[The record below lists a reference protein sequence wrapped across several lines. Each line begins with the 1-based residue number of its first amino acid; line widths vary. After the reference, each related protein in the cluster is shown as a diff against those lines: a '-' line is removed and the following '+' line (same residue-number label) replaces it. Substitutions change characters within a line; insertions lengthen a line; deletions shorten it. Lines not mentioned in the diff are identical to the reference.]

1 MAATVITIAV
11 EKGGCGK
18 TVTTSNLAYLMGDEG
33 KKVLCLDTDP
43 QGNLTFA
50 LTGGNAITSKAFA
63 NRSLY
68 DMIDGFRYNTQTR
81 DFIVESEYE
90 NVDLIPASDT
100 DVLDYFLRQVKNEYD
115 YILIDTQPSRDS
127 LLLSNA
133 IAAADYVLIPL
144 KCDSFSEDSAFRTY
158 VLCNEMRKSKTSRI
172 KGVGVML
179 TMVQKSAASQDIR
192 SDCRAKLGA
201 TLFNAEIAF
210 GKSVDN
216 SINRCVPVC
225 YSARTQPPAKSYVA
239 AYEELKKRLAELE
252 EK

>member
-1 MAATVITIAV
+1 
-11 EKGGCGK
+11 
-18 TVTTSNLAYLMGDEG
+18 
-33 KKVLCLDTDP
+33 
-43 QGNLTFA
+43 
-50 LTGGNAITSKAFA
+50 
-63 NRSLY
+63 
-68 DMIDGFRYNTQTR
+68 MIDGFRYNTQTR

-90 NVDLIPASDT
+90 NVDLIPANDQTPRLSKRLEDLYTDAQRDYDRGDPKYLASDT
-100 DVLDYFLRQVKNEYD
+100 DVLDYFLRQVKDEYD

-158 VLCNEMRKSKTSRI
+158 VLCNEMRKSRTSRI